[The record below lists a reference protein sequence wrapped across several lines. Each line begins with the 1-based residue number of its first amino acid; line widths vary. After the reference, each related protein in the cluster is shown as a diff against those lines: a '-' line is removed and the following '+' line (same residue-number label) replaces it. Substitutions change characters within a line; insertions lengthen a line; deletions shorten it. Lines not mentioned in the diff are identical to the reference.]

1 MQNAEI
7 YLIPGL
13 GFDCRIFR
21 NLNLDAKKIYSLN
34 WITPERNETLAH
46 YAARMSAGFINNPA
60 SKIIIGHSFGGIV
73 AQEIAKIHAV
83 EKIILLSSI
92 KSGKEN
98 TRFFQMVNY
107 LGLYHFFSKKI
118 VLLTFPLWAKS
129 HGYISLEHRRLFVD
143 MIKKTTNR
151 YLQWALRE
159 LSLWES
165 NRMPENTAIIQI
177 HGENDRTFPIG
188 RLEEPVIR
196 IPAGNHFMV
205 YDMATLISELIRK
218 ELYQSDNLPV

>member
-1 MQNAEI
+1 MENTEI

-13 GFDCRIFR
+13 GFDCRIFQHIDLGVK
-21 NLNLDAKKIYSLN
+21 NVYFLD
-34 WITPERNETLAH
+34 WITPERNETLTH
-46 YAARMSAGFINNPA
+46 YAARVSACFINNPA
-60 SKIIIGHSFGGIV
+60 RKIIIGHSFGGIM

-98 TRFFQMVNY
+98 AQVFRMINR
-107 LGLYHFFSKKI
+107 LGLYHFFSKEI
-118 VLLTFPLWAKS
+118 TLLTFPFWARI
-129 HGYISLEHRRLFVD
+129 HGYKTLEHRRLFVD

-159 LSLWES
+159 LSRWEN
-165 NRMPENTAIIQI
+165 NRMPDDTAILHI

-188 RLEEPVIR
+188 RLEEPLVR
-196 IPAGNHFMV
+196 VPGGSHFMV
-205 YDMATLISELIRK
+205 YDKPDFISELIRGA
-218 ELYQSDNLPV
+218 LNG